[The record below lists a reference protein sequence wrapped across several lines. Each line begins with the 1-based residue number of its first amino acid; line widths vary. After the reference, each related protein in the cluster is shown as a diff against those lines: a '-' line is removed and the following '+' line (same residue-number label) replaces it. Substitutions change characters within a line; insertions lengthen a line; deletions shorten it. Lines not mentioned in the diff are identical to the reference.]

1 MTNVIGIKLLTNNNY
16 PENLLEHLEQRL
28 QRYHPRSVSEQRPQ
42 AGVLLALTDDPHNP
56 QVVLTQRAHTLS
68 SHSGEVAFPG
78 GKKDEEDD
86 SLLTTALR
94 EAHEEIGLHPGQVRV
109 LSQLGQCIS
118 KHGLLV
124 TPFVGVIPADIELQA
139 NPDELHSVFTAPL
152 RYFLDHQN
160 MTLES
165 LRYKGSTIHMPRY
178 DFQGYRIWG
187 LTAYILVELLNFGL
201 AAKIPLQPRPET
213 ATNEAKI

>member
-1 MTNVIGIKLLTNNNY
+1 MANKID
-16 PENLLEHLEQRL
+16 PDNLLERLEFGL
-28 QRYHPRSVSEQRPQ
+28 QRYHLRSINNQSLQ
-42 AGVLLALTDDPHNP
+42 AGVLLALTDDPFDP

-68 SHSGEVAFPG
+68 SHGGEVAFPG

-94 EAHEEIGLHPGQVRV
+94 EAHEEIGLHPERVRV
-109 LSQLGQCIS
+109 LSQLGQCVS

-124 TPFVGVIPADIELQA
+124 TPFVGVVPADIELQA
-139 NPDELHSVFTAPL
+139 NPGELDSVFKAPL
-152 RYFLDHQN
+152 RYFLDHQK

-165 LRYKGSTIHMPRY
+165 FSYKGSIIHMPRY
-178 DFQGYRIWG
+178 DYQGYRIWG

-201 AAKIPLQPRPET
+201 AAKIPLNPRPEM
-213 ATNEAKI
+213 AKNEAQI